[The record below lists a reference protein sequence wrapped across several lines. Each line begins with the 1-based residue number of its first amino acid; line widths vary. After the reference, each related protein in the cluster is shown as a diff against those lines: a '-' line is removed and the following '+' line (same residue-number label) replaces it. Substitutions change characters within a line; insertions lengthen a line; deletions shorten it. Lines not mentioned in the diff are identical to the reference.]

1 MKKNLAFLCGC
12 LTVATAFADPDS
24 NQLENPTL
32 EPFVVTA
39 TRYPEESAKVAAFIT
54 VLTQQEIKKSG
65 ARTVNE
71 AIMRLGG
78 IVGRPSL
85 YGGSEY
91 SLDISGFGDTASSN
105 MVYVIDGVTFKQGDA
120 SEVRLGNISLDEV
133 ERIEIQRGGSS
144 VLYGEGAVAGVINIV
159 THASGLRGKAENT
172 GKIEAGFGSYG
183 SRDAKAS
190 ASYGKDGLNLH
201 ASSGKT
207 ESDGFRSNSAS
218 HADNGSLSLQLTGD
232 NTRLGGSYT
241 KSNEYAQTPG
251 SLTVS
256 QYQSNRNQ
264 ADADNLSFGT
274 YNNTNRNSYGLFIES
289 ELNENLIRADI
300 KRREINYYFLD
311 VIGGSES
318 SATFN
323 TLNDFYSL
331 TAKRMMTSEWGS
343 YQYILGLENNNWV
356 QSRSYSSA
364 YIGDYENTYRSY
376 ALFLKNDWEFQ
387 NTQTHITAGL
397 RVEKMEKYYVSTSN
411 LFDDLQSTKT
421 MNAWELGGTQTITEN
436 NTAWVKFSN
445 TYRLANIDEFSGSY
459 SDTNFTHQDLSAQTS
474 TDVEFG
480 WRFKNT
486 RSQSE
491 LRVFQSLLNNEI
503 AYDPKAFYDSN
514 YFYYVGSNIN
524 LDPTKRQGIELSFKQ
539 VVTNELDVS
548 AFVSHRKSTFVSGE
562 YAGNKLPMAPENIYS
577 LRANWN
583 YLPSQTLSMSLNY
596 VGAQQIAGDFENSTT
611 MPAYTVTDLFYRYQY
626 KQWELQLSVRNLFN
640 QEYYSYATDAYDS
653 STRYTA
659 LYPDMKRNLFLN
671 FKYYLR

>member
-1 MKKNLAFLCGC
+1 MKKPLAFLCGC

-85 YGGSEY
+85 YGGNEY

-105 MVYVIDGVTFKQGDA
+105 MVYIIDGVTFKQGDA

-190 ASYGKDGLNLH
+190 ASFGKDGLNLH

-251 SLTVS
+251 SLTVT

-264 ADADNLSFGT
+264 ADADNLSVGT
-274 YNNTNRNSYGLFIES
+274 YSNASSNHYGFFIET
-289 ELNENLIRADI
+289 ELKDILWRADL
-300 KRREINYYFLD
+300 KRREKNYYFLD
-311 VIGGSES
+311 QYSGSAS
-318 SATFN
+318 YATHN
-323 TLNDFYSL
+323 TTNDSYIF
-331 TAKRMMTSEWGS
+331 TANKKWNFDSGMNRLIAGIEK
-343 YQYILGLENNNWV
+343 NNWNQTRV
-356 QSRSYSSA
+356 TSSF
-364 YIGDYENTYRSY
+364 GDYTNLSY
-376 ALFLKNDWEFQ
+376 TKALFLKNDTDIDRWD
-387 NTQTHITAGL
+387 T
-397 RVEKMEKYYVSTSN
+397 RVTTGYRIEDMVKNSTGTTDSY
-411 LFDDLQSTKT
+411 SPYSSKKT
-421 MNAWELGGTQTITEN
+421 LSAWELSASKAIDSI
-436 NTAWVKFSN
+436 NTVWAKVSRN
-445 TYRLANIDEFSGSY
+445 YRLPNIDEFSTSY
-459 SDTNFTHQDLSAQTS
+459 DTTGTYILTLSPQTS
-474 TDVEFG
+474 TDTDIG
-480 WRFKNT
+480 WKYKSTYTSLEGRLF
-486 RSQSE
+486 QSE
-491 LRVFQSLLNNEI
+491 ITNEI
-503 AYDPKAFYDSN
+503 SYDTFYQTN
-514 YFYYVGSNIN
+514 MN
-524 LDPTKRQGIELSFKQ
+524 LDPTRRQGIEGSIRQSITSNLEIQGF
-539 VVTNELDVS
+539 
-548 AFVSHRKSTFVSGE
+548 AAYRKSIFVSGD
-562 YAGNKLPMAPENIYS
+562 YAGNKLPMAPQNVYN
-577 LRANWN
+577 LRASWTFS
-583 YLPSQTLSMSLNY
+583 PAQTFSLGVSY
-596 VGAQQIAGDFENSTT
+596 VGDQQIAGDFSNATT
-611 MPAYTVTDLFYRYQY
+611 MPAYSVTDFFYRYQT
-626 KQWELQLSVRNLFN
+626 KQWECQFAVRNVFN
-640 QEYYSYATDAYDS
+640 KEYYSYATDAYSTWQDS

>member
-1 MKKNLAFLCGC
+1 MKKHLAFLCGC

-85 YGGSEY
+85 YGGNEY

-264 ADADNLSFGT
+264 ADADNLSVGT
-274 YNNTNRNSYGLFIES
+274 YNNASLSHYGFFIET
-289 ELNENLIRADI
+289 EFKDILWRADL
-300 KRREINYYFLD
+300 KRRERNYYFLD
-311 VIGGSES
+311 QYSGSAS
-318 SATFN
+318 YATHN
-323 TLNDFYSL
+323 TTNDNYSL
-331 TAKRMMTSEWGS
+331 TANKKWNLVTGVNRLIAGIE
-343 YQYILGLENNNWV
+343 
-356 QSRSYSSA
+356 
-364 YIGDYENTYRSY
+364 
-376 ALFLKNDWEFQ
+376 KNDW
-387 NTQTHITAGL
+387 NQTRVTSSFGDYTNLSYNKALFFKNDLDIDRWDTRITTGY
-397 RVEKMEKYYVSTSN
+397 RIEDMVKNSTGTTDSYSPYSSN
-411 LFDDLQSTKT
+411 KT
-421 MNAWELGGTQTITEN
+421 LYAWEFGASKTFDSVN
-436 NTAWVKFSN
+436 KVWAKVSRN
-445 TYRLANIDEFSGSY
+445 YRLPNIDEFSTSY
-459 SDTNFTHQDLSAQTS
+459 DTSGNYKNLNPQTS
-474 TDVEFG
+474 TDTDIG
-480 WRFKNT
+480 WKYKSTNT
-486 RSQSE
+486 SLESRLFQSE
-491 LRVFQSLLNNEI
+491 ITNEI
-503 AYDPKAFYDSN
+503 SYDPYYQSN
-514 YFYYVGSNIN
+514 MN
-524 LDPTKRQGIELSFKQ
+524 LDPTRRQGIEGTIRQNITSNLEVQGFA
-539 VVTNELDVS
+539 TY
-548 AFVSHRKSTFVSGE
+548 RKSTFVSGS
-562 YAGNKLPMAPENIYS
+562 YAGNKLPMAAQNIYN
-577 LRANWN
+577 LRTAWN
-583 YLPSQTLSMSLNY
+583 FSPEQTLSLSISY
-596 VGAQQIAGDFENSTT
+596 VGEQQIAGDYSNGTT
-611 MPAYTVTDLFYRYQY
+611 MPAYAVTDFFYKYQTR
-626 KQWELQLSVRNLFN
+626 QWECQLSVRNIFN
-640 QEYYSYATDAYDS
+640 QDYYAYATDAYSSYEVS

>member
-1 MKKNLAFLCGC
+1 MKKHLAFLCGC

-24 NQLENPTL
+24 NQLENLTL

-85 YGGSEY
+85 YGGNEY

-133 ERIEIQRGGSS
+133 ERIEIQRGSSS

-159 THASGLRGKAENT
+159 THASGLRGKAESA

-183 SRDAKAS
+183 SRDAKVS
-190 ASYGKDGLNLH
+190 ASYGKDGLNLY

-251 SLTVS
+251 SLSVS

-264 ADADNLSFGT
+264 ADADNLSVGT
-274 YNNTNRNSYGLFIES
+274 YSNASSNHYGIFIET
-289 ELNENLIRADI
+289 EFKDILWRADL
-300 KRREINYYFLD
+300 KRRERNYYFLD
-311 VIGGSES
+311 QYSGLASY
-318 SATFN
+318 ATHN
-323 TLNDFYSL
+323 TTNDNFAL
-331 TAKRMMTSEWGS
+331 TANKKWNLVTGVNRLIAGIEK
-343 YQYILGLENNNWV
+343 NNWNQTRV
-356 QSRSYSSA
+356 TSSFGDYTNLSYTKALFFKNDLDIDRWDTRITTGYRIEDMVKNAIGTTDSYSPYS
-364 YIGDYENTYRSY
+364 
-376 ALFLKNDWEFQ
+376 
-387 NTQTHITAGL
+387 
-397 RVEKMEKYYVSTSN
+397 SN
-411 LFDDLQSTKT
+411 KT
-421 MNAWELGGTQTITEN
+421 LSAWELGASKTIDSI
-436 NTAWVKFSN
+436 NTVWAKVSKN
-445 TYRLANIDEFSGSY
+445 YRLPNIDEFSTSY
-459 SDTNFTHQDLSAQTS
+459 DTTGTYILTLSPQTS
-474 TDVEFG
+474 TDTDIG
-480 WRFKNT
+480 WKYKSTYTSLEGRLF
-486 RSQSE
+486 QSE
-491 LRVFQSLLNNEI
+491 ITNEI
-503 AYDPKAFYDSN
+503 SYDTFYQTN
-514 YFYYVGSNIN
+514 MN
-524 LDPTKRQGIELSFKQ
+524 LDPTRRQGIEGSIRQSITSNLEIQGF
-539 VVTNELDVS
+539 
-548 AFVSHRKSTFVSGE
+548 AAYRKSIFVSGD
-562 YAGNKLPMAPENIYS
+562 YAGNKLPMAPQNLYN
-577 LRANWN
+577 LRASWSFR
-583 YLPSQTLSMSLNY
+583 PTQTFSLGVSY
-596 VGAQQIAGDFENSTT
+596 VGDQQIAGDYSNTT
-611 MPAYTVTDLFYRYQY
+611 KMPAYTVTDFFYRYQT
-626 KQWELQLSVRNLFN
+626 KQWECQLAVRNVFN
-640 QEYYSYATDAYDS
+640 KEYYSYATDAYSAWQDS

>member
-85 YGGSEY
+85 YGGNEY

-232 NTRLGGSYT
+232 NTRLGGSYR

-264 ADADNLSFGT
+264 ADADNLSVGT
-274 YNNTNRNSYGLFIES
+274 YNTASLSHYGFFIET
-289 ELNENLIRADI
+289 EFKDILWRADL
-300 KRREINYYFLD
+300 KRRERNYYFLD
-311 VIGGSES
+311 QYSGSAS
-318 SATFN
+318 YATHN
-323 TLNDFYSL
+323 TTNDNYSL
-331 TAKRMMTSEWGS
+331 TANKKWNLVTGVNRLIAGIE
-343 YQYILGLENNNWV
+343 
-356 QSRSYSSA
+356 
-364 YIGDYENTYRSY
+364 
-376 ALFLKNDWEFQ
+376 KNDW
-387 NTQTHITAGL
+387 NQTRVTSSFGDYTNLSYTKALFFKNDLDIDRWDTRITTGY
-397 RVEKMEKYYVSTSN
+397 RIEDMVKNSTGTTDSYSPYSSN
-411 LFDDLQSTKT
+411 KT
-421 MNAWELGGTQTITEN
+421 LSAWEFGASKTFDSV
-436 NTAWVKFSN
+436 NTVWAKVSRN
-445 TYRLANIDEFSGSY
+445 YRLPNIDEFSTSY
-459 SDTNFTHQDLSAQTS
+459 DTSGNYKNLNPQTS
-474 TDVEFG
+474 TDTDIG
-480 WRFKNT
+480 WKYKSTYTSLEGRLF
-486 RSQSE
+486 QSE
-491 LRVFQSLLNNEI
+491 ITNEI
-503 AYDPKAFYDSN
+503 SYDPYYQSN
-514 YFYYVGSNIN
+514 MN
-524 LDPTKRQGIELSFKQ
+524 LDPTRRQGIEGTIRQNITSNLEVQGFA
-539 VVTNELDVS
+539 TY
-548 AFVSHRKSTFVSGE
+548 RKSTFVSGS
-562 YAGNKLPMAPENIYS
+562 YAGNKLPMAAQNIYN
-577 LRANWN
+577 LRTAWN
-583 YLPSQTLSMSLNY
+583 FSPKQTLSLSISY
-596 VGAQQIAGDFENSTT
+596 VGEQQIAGDYSNGTT
-611 MPAYTVTDLFYRYQY
+611 MPAYAVTDFFYKYQTR
-626 KQWELQLSVRNLFN
+626 QWECQLSVRNIFN
-640 QEYYSYATDAYDS
+640 QDYYAYATDAYSSYEVS

>member
-1 MKKNLAFLCGC
+1 MKKHLALLCGC
-12 LTVATAFADPDS
+12 LTVAAAFADTES
-24 NQLENPTL
+24 NQIENLTL

-54 VLTQQEIKKSG
+54 VLTQQEIQKSG

-120 SEVRLGNISLDEV
+120 SEVRLSNISLDEV

-172 GKIEAGFGSYG
+172 GKIEVGFGSYG
-183 SRDAKAS
+183 SRDAKAN
-190 ASYGKDGLNLH
+190 ASFGKDGLHLY

-251 SLTVS
+251 SLTVT

-264 ADADNLSFGT
+264 ADADNLSVGT
-274 YNNTNRNSYGLFIES
+274 YSNASSNHYGFFIET
-289 ELNENLIRADI
+289 ELKDILWRADL
-300 KRREINYYFLD
+300 KRREKNYYFLD
-311 VIGGSES
+311 QYSGSAS
-318 SATFN
+318 YATHN
-323 TLNDFYSL
+323 TTNDSYTF
-331 TAKRMMTSEWGS
+331 TANKKWNFDSGMNRLIAGIEK
-343 YQYILGLENNNWV
+343 NNWNQTRV
-356 QSRSYSSA
+356 TSSF
-364 YIGDYENTYRSY
+364 GDYTNLSY
-376 ALFLKNDWEFQ
+376 TKALFLKNDTDIDRW
-387 NTQTHITAGL
+387 NT
-397 RVEKMEKYYVSTSN
+397 RVTTGYRIEDMVKNSTGVKFSEYYSSN
-411 LFDDLQSTKT
+411 KT
-421 MNAWELGGTQTITEN
+421 LSAWELGASKAIDSKNTIW
-436 NTAWVKFSN
+436 AKFSTN
-445 TYRLANIDEFSGSY
+445 YRLPNVDEFSTSY
-459 SDTNFTHQDLSAQTS
+459 DTSGNYTNLNPQTS
-474 TDVEFG
+474 TDTDIG
-480 WRFKNT
+480 WKYKSADT
-486 RSQSE
+486 RLEARAFQSE
-491 LRVFQSLLNNEI
+491 ITNEI
-503 AYDPKAFYDSN
+503 SYDPYYQSN
-514 YFYYVGSNIN
+514 MN
-524 LDPTKRQGIELSFKQ
+524 LDPTKRQGIEGSIRQ
-539 VVTNELDVS
+539 SITNNLEVQGF
-548 AFVSHRKSTFVSGE
+548 ATYRKSTFVSGS
-562 YAGNKLPMAPENIYS
+562 YAGNKLPMAAQNIYN
-577 LRANWN
+577 LRTAWN
-583 YLPSQTLSMSLNY
+583 FSPAQTVSFSVSY
-596 VGAQQIAGDFENSTT
+596 VGEQQIAGDYSNGTT
-611 MPAYTVTDLFYRYQY
+611 MPAYSVTDFFYRYQT
-626 KQWELQLSVRNLFN
+626 KQWECQFAVRNIFN
-640 QEYYSYATDAYDS
+640 KEYYSYATDAYSS